1 MLIVCKTCASSYHIP
16 REILGENGRQLRCVG
31 CGAAWGPMP
40 QAFEMDGSPVVE
52 GLRVPPGSKVT
63 RGRLGGRP
71 MRSLAGPGAESGR
84 SPLRKK
90 TGAINRIAA
99 ASAALSILGAAMGVI
114 AARAAVVKTI
124 PDSARIF
131 AAIGLP
137 VNLRGLALDNVRT
150 NIFDSGDRK
159 VLIVEGSVTNL
170 RDSSVEAPNMRIAL
184 RGRDKRELYVWTA
197 PAPKGQLGPNEQVTF
212 RSRLAAPPDEVSDV
226 LVRFA
231 AVGEKL
237 SPMKDGL

>member
-1 MLIVCKTCASSYHIP
+1 MHSSANLGADSARTLP
-16 REILGENGRQLRCVG
+16 R
-31 CGAAWGPMP
+31 
-40 QAFEMDGSPVVE
+40 QA
-52 GLRVPPGSKVT
+52 
-63 RGRLGGRP
+63 
-71 MRSLAGPGAESGR
+71 
-84 SPLRKK
+84 
-90 TGAINRIAA
+90 GAINRIAA
-99 ASAALSILGAAMGVI
+99 ALAVVLVLGGAMGVI

-159 VLIVEGSVTNL
+159 VLVVEGLVTNL

-197 PAPKGQLGPNEQVTF
+197 PAPKGQLGPNEQVAF

-237 SPMKDGL
+237 SPMKEGL